1 MGYGLPATIGACIA
15 KESKK
20 RCVCIS
26 GDGGMLFNLQELQ
39 TVIHHNLPMK
49 IFLIDNE
56 AYLTQKLM
64 MAKNFRRFAGAHP
77 ASGVSCPDFI
87 KVAKSLQKRL
97 HH

>member
-1 MGYGLPATIGACIA
+1 
-15 KESKK
+15 
-20 RCVCIS
+20 
-26 GDGGMLFNLQELQ
+26 MLFNLQELQ

-87 KVAKSLQKRL
+87 KVAKSFGFKCDLINNDSSMPQKL
-97 HH
+97 KKLCQIINHISV